1 MLFFSGSKMASNNQQ
16 HAILDLGID
25 DLQFTTNDYKTTTN
39 QVETNILEA

>member
-1 MLFFSGSKMASNNQQ
+1 MASNNQQ

-39 QVETNILEA
+39 QVETHILEA

>member
-1 MLFFSGSKMASNNQQ
+1 MASNNQQ

-39 QVETNILEA
+39 QVYISQFRSIAAL